1 MSTRVRPAG
10 TTAVATTAAAVSSLA
25 VSTGFTGIV
34 SDARWVLPV
43 ALAVAV
49 VAGVGLLGRTLRWW
63 PPLVVLAQLCALV
76 VLLSALFTGQAVLGF
91 LPGPA
96 AFGELSGLLGQA
108 MQVARE
114 GVPPVPAEPPLQA
127 LLCLGL
133 GVVALLVDVIAVAA
147 GVPAVAGLVLLCVVA
162 IPASLAPNMLPW
174 WTFAA
179 GAAGFAL
186 LLACAGSH
194 RQAASASSPLARFD
208 HRGVV
213 LVAAAGVLAVLSGVV
228 FTGVGTEGRLPGGAS
243 TGYGSA
249 NGGIGLRPFT
259 SLRGQL
265 DRDDPVDL
273 FRVSGL
279 PQPTY
284 LRAMT
289 LQHFDPGR
297 GWELGKLTSG
307 VDAGQHPLPLPDGTE
322 TLAAGPSATVRID
335 PVGYRDPWLPIFG
348 VPRGVTGM
356 GLQWNYDPTSGVVFT
371 QVRQESRPYVE
382 DVALPSPSP
391 QQLRAAS
398 GPASVDPAYSD
409 ASGVSPRIADL
420 ARRITAD
427 APTDFDKAAALQRFF
442 TDRSNGF
449 RYDLSTAPSTSG
461 NALEDFLFRGKRGFC
476 EQYASSMGV
485 LLRSVGVPARVAV
498 GFTPGHRDGDERVIT
513 TNDAHAWVEAFFPR
527 YGWVTFDPTPLA
539 DGRTA
544 LPEYLSPPAP
554 APSPAPAPGESQQP
568 SPEPSTAPSQTPAPG
583 DAEQPPAPEAD
594 RPGGSGAWIAVGAVL
609 LAVLALGAAPLA
621 LREFRRRRR
630 LAVVRAGA
638 AGAASAAW
646 DELLDEHT
654 DRSGHRPDASGT
666 VRSTATSLVE
676 SAELP
681 EDAARSIH
689 DLVTAVEHEW
699 YAPAGHS
706 VVTGVAA
713 PAEALPRALAALRDG
728 APLPWRHRLVPRS
741 VLPAA
746 RRDRAES

>member
-1 MSTRVRPAG
+1 MST
-10 TTAVATTAAAVSSLA
+10 S
-25 VSTGFTGIV
+25 FTGIV
-34 SDARWVLPV
+34 SDARWVPPV
-43 ALAVAV
+43 ALAVFV

-63 PPLVVLAQLCALV
+63 PPLVVLAQLCASA
-76 VLLSALFTGQAVLGF
+76 VLLSTLFTGQAVLGF

-114 GVPPVPAEPPLQA
+114 GVPPVPAEPPLQV
-127 LLCLGL
+127 LLCLGI

-147 GVPAVAGLVLLCVVA
+147 AVPAVAGLVLLCVVA

-186 LLACAGSH
+186 LLACSGRH
-194 RQAASASSPLARFD
+194 RQAASGSSPLARFD
-208 HRGVV
+208 HRGVA

-279 PQPTY
+279 PQRAY

-307 VDAGQHPLPLPDGTE
+307 VDARQHPLPLPNGTE
-322 TLAAGPSATVRID
+322 ELAPGPTATVRID
-335 PVGYRDPWLPIFG
+335 PVGYRDPWLPVFG

-356 GLQWNYDPTSGVVFT
+356 GEQWNYDPTSGVVFT

-382 DVALPSPSP
+382 DVALPSPTP
-391 QQLRAAS
+391 QQLRATS
-398 GPASVDPAYSD
+398 GPAEVDPAYTD

-420 ARRITAD
+420 ARQITAD
-427 APTDFDKAAALQRFF
+427 APTDFDKAVALQRFF

-449 RYDLSTAPSTSG
+449 RYDLTTAPSTSG

-498 GFTPGHRDGDERVIT
+498 GFTPGEQDGDERVIT

-539 DGRTA
+539 DGRTS
-544 LPEYLSPPAP
+544 LPDYLSPPAP
-554 APSPAPAPGESQQP
+554 APTPAPAPGQSQQP
-568 SPEPSTAPSQTPAPG
+568 SPEPSTTPSQTPVPG
-583 DAEQPPAPEAD
+583 DAEQPQAPEA
-594 RPGGSGAWIAVGAVL
+594 GQSSGSGAWLAVGLVL
-609 LAVLALGAAPLA
+609 PAALALGAAPLA

-630 LAVVRAGA
+630 LAVVRAGGR
-638 AGAASAAW
+638 GAASAAW
-646 DELLDEHT
+646 QELLDEHT
-654 DRSGHRPDASGT
+654 DRGGHRPDAAGT
-666 VRSTATSLVE
+666 VRTTATTIVE

-681 EDAARSIH
+681 EDAVRSVH
-689 DLVTAVEHEW
+689 DLVAAVEHDW
-699 YAPAGHS
+699 YAPSGHPVS
-706 VVTGVAA
+706 TEITA
-713 PAEALPRALAALRDG
+713 PAEALPRALAGLRAG
-728 APLPWRHRLVPRS
+728 APLPWRHRLFPRS
-741 VLPAA
+741 VFPAA
-746 RRDRAES
+746 ARHGRSES